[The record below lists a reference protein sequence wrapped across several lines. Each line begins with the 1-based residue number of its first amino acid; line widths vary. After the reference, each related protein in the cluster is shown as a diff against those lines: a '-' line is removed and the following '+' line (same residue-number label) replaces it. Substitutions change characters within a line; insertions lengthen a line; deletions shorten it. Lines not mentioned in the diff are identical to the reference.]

1 MYWFLN
7 ALFSSM
13 GCSTLVRQHPMK
25 SLSTICL
32 SLCPSVCLSVTK
44 FSKDWVISFFLIFYM
59 IANHDTV
66 SSDWQPIFEKKKK
79 KKKLVSQIWAKCS
92 KIGQNFLNFDSL
104 AFLEIAYN
112 DSLQLCLTCSRG
124 KIHEK

>member
-1 MYWFLN
+1 
-7 ALFSSM
+7 
-13 GCSTLVRQHPMK
+13 MK

-79 KKKLVSQIWAKCS
+79 KKKNWCPKFGPNARKS
-92 KIGQNFLNFDSL
+92 
-104 AFLEIAYN
+104 
-112 DSLQLCLTCSRG
+112 G
-124 KIHEK
+124 KIFSILIH